1 MRGVGRRGFLASV
14 VGLVAGARSAFGQ
27 EPTIGLSQAVGRLAR
42 ERSFAEGGVG
52 MLKQFAVGNQ
62 AAMIRGRQLY
72 DDARAAFEELIVQL
86 QTDLDQGTTP
96 EGSAALRMALEAA
109 VERRLAFS
117 RHVDASVKIEPGD
130 KPAILDALA
139 GGAGDIVTGV
149 LQAAVAIWK
158 EYRAGDELRRKSIA
172 TRLEAQRWKAFGE
185 VAAG

>member
-1 MRGVGRRGFLASV
+1 MRGVGRRGFLAGV
-14 VGLVAGARSAFGQ
+14 VGLVAGARSALGQ
-27 EPTIGLSQAVGRLAR
+27 EPAIGLSQAVGRLAR
-42 ERSFAEGGVG
+42 ERSFAESGAGL
-52 MLKQFAVGNQ
+52 LKQFAAGDR
-62 AAMIRGRQLY
+62 AAMIQGQRLY
-72 DDARAAFEELIVQL
+72 ADAKASFDELIVQL
-86 QTDLDQGTTP
+86 QTDLDQGTMP

-117 RHVDASVKIEPGD
+117 RHVDASVRIEPGA

-185 VAAG
+185 VAGG